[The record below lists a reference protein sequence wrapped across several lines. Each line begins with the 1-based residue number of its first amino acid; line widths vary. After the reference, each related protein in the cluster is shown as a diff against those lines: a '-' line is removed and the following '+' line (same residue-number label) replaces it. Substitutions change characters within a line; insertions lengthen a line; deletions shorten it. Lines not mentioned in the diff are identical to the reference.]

1 MATSASSL
9 AVVRSELFATMDET
23 QINLER
29 FLEERDSST
38 LLQSTVGNLQQIK
51 GIMALLG
58 LPGAELLA
66 SEMHS
71 LVMNIPAGAN
81 LQHDD
86 ELAAIVNGL
95 HVLRSYLEQLGA
107 NWIEMPE
114 LLLPAIN
121 QLRDAKGQSRLPES
135 YFFSARLNVE
145 RLAPP
150 HPLQSSQPQADMA
163 RLRHLY
169 QQALLAV
176 IREQQMPAPLKLMKR
191 IVAQLDGLDPKAATT
206 SLYWIAEAMFESVLD
221 GKLVINA
228 ERKLLFSRLDRE
240 IKQFQDSPEPSQP
253 RGLIKDMLYLVALA
267 NSNGPLATG
276 LREALNLASLPFTDR
291 MLIDEYQRLS
301 GPGANVMRSLSAAI
315 REELALIK
323 DGLDLIGRNS
333 LSVEAFENLP
343 LVVAKLEK
351 ILQMVGLNGAAMS
364 LQRKLQ
370 MMSQWTAPDSVQPD
384 ELLQLADSV
393 IYIEGL
399 VASMEQGH
407 HSEAQSAGL
416 SDEEIYARHQLI
428 EASIVVRDECRNTLA
443 QAKRAIGNYVE
454 AAGDVNQLDQLTD
467 NLNIVRGALWFIGEQ
482 RTAQLIQQC
491 NQYISLNLLQALSM
505 PSEQAMQTLAEALTG
520 IEYYLESSGPLQQG
534 DDSNLLDTVASNLQ
548 QLGLQVENEL

>member
-9 AVVRSELFATMDET
+9 AVVRSELFATMDEA
-23 QINLER
+23 QVNLER
-29 FLEERDSST
+29 FLEERDSGT
-38 LLQSTVGNLQQIK
+38 LLQAAVANLQQIK
-51 GIMALLG
+51 GTLTLVG

-66 SEMHS
+66 SEMHG
-71 LVMNIPAGAN
+71 LVMEIPAGAN
-81 LQHDD
+81 LQHND
-86 ELAAIVNGL
+86 ELAAIGNGL

-121 QLRDAKGQSRLPES
+121 QLRLAKGQSRLPES
-135 YFFSARLNVE
+135 YFFSARLTIE

-150 HPLQSSQPQADMA
+150 QSIASQQPQADMA

-176 IREQQMPAPLKLMKR
+176 IREQQIPAALKLMKR
-191 IVAQLDGLDPKAATT
+191 IMAQLDGLDPQAATS

-240 IKQFQDSPEPSQP
+240 IKQLQANPELVSG

-267 NSNGPLATG
+267 NSSGPLASE
-276 LREALNLASLPFTDR
+276 LRKAANLASLPFTDR

-301 GPGANVMRSLSAAI
+301 GAGANVMRSLSAAI

-323 DGLDLIGRNS
+323 DSLDLIGRNS
-333 LSVEAFENLP
+333 LSLEAFENLP

-351 ILQMVGLNGAAMS
+351 TLHMVGLNGAAMT

-370 MMSQWTAPDSVQPD
+370 MMHEWLSPDSVPAD

-399 VASMEQGH
+399 IASMEQGH
-407 HSEAQSAGL
+407 HHSDQLDGL
-416 SDEEIYARHQLI
+416 SDEEIYARHQKA
-428 EASIVVRDECRNTLA
+428 EAGIVVRDECRNNLV
-443 QAKRAIGNYVE
+443 QAKRAISNYVE
-454 AAGDVNQLDQLTD
+454 AAGDTAQLADVLD
-467 NLNIVRGALWFIGEQ
+467 NLDTVRGALWFVGEQ
-482 RTAQLIQQC
+482 RTARLVQQC
-491 NQYISLNLLQALSM
+491 ADYIKTQMLQAASM
-505 PSEQAMQTLAEALTG
+505 PDEHSMQTLAEALTG
-520 IEYYLESSGPLQQG
+520 IEYYLESSGPQQG
-534 DDSNLLDTVASNLQ
+534 EDSSLLDTVASNLQ
-548 QLGLQVENEL
+548 QLGLQVEHEL

>member
-9 AVVRSELFATMDET
+9 AVVRSELFATMDEA
-23 QINLER
+23 QVNLER
-29 FLEERDSST
+29 FLEERDSGT
-38 LLQSTVGNLQQIK
+38 LLQAAVANLQQIK
-51 GIMALLG
+51 GTLTLVG

-66 SEMHS
+66 SEMHG
-71 LVMNIPAGAN
+71 LVMEIPAGAN
-81 LQHDD
+81 LQHND
-86 ELAAIVNGL
+86 ELAAIGNGL

-121 QLRDAKGQSRLPES
+121 QLRLAKGQSRLPES
-135 YFFSARLNVE
+135 YFFSARLTIE

-150 HPLQSSQPQADMA
+150 QSIASQQPQADMA

-176 IREQQMPAPLKLMKR
+176 IREQQIPAALKLMKR
-191 IVAQLDGLDPKAATT
+191 IMAQLDGLDPQAATS

-240 IKQFQDSPEPSQP
+240 IKQLQANPELVSG

-267 NSNGPLATG
+267 NSSGPLASE
-276 LREALNLASLPFTDR
+276 LRKAANLASLPFTDR

-323 DGLDLIGRNS
+323 DSLDLIGRNS
-333 LSVEAFENLP
+333 LSLEAFENLP

-351 ILQMVGLNGAAMS
+351 TLHMVGLNGAAMT

-370 MMSQWTAPDSVQPD
+370 MMHEWLSPDSVPAD

-399 VASMEQGH
+399 IASMEQGH
-407 HSEAQSAGL
+407 HHSDQLDGL
-416 SDEEIYARHQLI
+416 SDEEIYARHQKA
-428 EASIVVRDECRNTLA
+428 EAGIVVRDECRNNLV
-443 QAKRAIGNYVE
+443 QAKRAISNYVE
-454 AAGDVNQLDQLTD
+454 AAGDTAQLADVLD
-467 NLNIVRGALWFIGEQ
+467 NLDTVRGALWFVGEQ
-482 RTAQLIQQC
+482 RTARLVQQC
-491 NQYISLNLLQALSM
+491 ADYIKTQMLQAASM
-505 PSEQAMQTLAEALTG
+505 PDEHSMQTLAEALTG
-520 IEYYLESSGPLQQG
+520 IEYYLESSGPQQG
-534 DDSNLLDTVASNLQ
+534 EDSSLLDTVASNLQ
-548 QLGLQVENEL
+548 QLGLQVEHEL